1 VQSAQQFFKKF
12 VSILKKIRFVPSD
25 TDPCLMIG
33 KCNLGPVYMAM
44 YIDDCY
50 CNGNEAAINNSITG
64 IVKYGLNVTV
74 KTDLEDYLSCEI

>member
-1 VQSAQQFFKKF
+1 
-12 VSILKKIRFVPSD
+12 
-25 TDPCLMIG
+25 MIG